1 MFNSRRGTSV
11 IVGAI
16 LLTAVAISSA
26 AVLWSAFSLQGLPQS
41 DVNQV
46 LEDVRIVKVTPDNGR
61 IYVYVINRGSTV
73 AVVDS
78 LYFESI
84 YGSLNWTAPIPPV
97 AILPGETKVID
108 STPGVDIT
116 EPVVVK
122 VITTEGA
129 VSSLLVM
136 NDSGAVTEPTPGIT
150 VTTYALMPYRAEY
163 NGTVYDLSLDDS
175 LQEVDINS
183 IQISAQET
191 LYNVTNGVSPII
203 DECENV
209 KNVTKAPNNDFHWQI
224 ENDVRSIGQDLYLR
238 VVYGGSVG
246 VEYAERLILKMK
258 VQVVPPNRP
267 PNSIEIKFFNWT
279 SGQYITSGYNG
290 YLFVDMSRPNWKDIV
305 MIVPQP
311 SPDII
316 KDGEYKFAIDIVH
329 PGDND
334 NSTVVFKSLNV
345 AVVTTTVTQTLDSKF
360 EYMLSPDIDPEK
372 ITSMEFSMVYSFN
385 YTPVQYNFEIF
396 NYRASSWIK
405 IGTITYDSPSY
416 QYETVSVPVPAG
428 DFSDYV
434 DGSVVRIRISSQ
446 MAGVPPF
453 QISIDEL
460 RLQVQT
466 TDGS

>member
-16 LLTAVAISSA
+16 LLIAVAISSA

-46 LEDVRIVKVTPDNGR
+46 LEDVRIVKVTPENGR

-108 STPGVDIT
+108 STPGVDIA

-150 VTTYALMPYRAEY
+150 LTTYVLMPYRAEY
-163 NGTVYDLSLDDS
+163 NGTVYDLSFDDS

-183 IQISAQET
+183 IPISAQET
-191 LYNVTNGVSPII
+191 LYNATNGVSPII
-203 DECENV
+203 DEC
-209 KNVTKAPNNDFHWQI
+209 KNVTKINDFLWHSN
-224 ENDVRSIGQDLYLR
+224 EKLKNQDLYLR

-246 VEYAERLILKMK
+246 VEYAERLILQMEL
-258 VQVVPPNRP
+258 QIVPTPNYM
-267 PNSIEIKFFNWT
+267 EVKFYNWT
-279 SGQYITSGYNG
+279 SGQYITSGNNG
-290 YLFVDMSRPNWKDIV
+290 YLFVNVSRPNWSDVV

-316 KDGEYKFAIDIVH
+316 KNGVYKFAIDTQH
-329 PGDND
+329 LAGED
-334 NSTVVFKSLNV
+334 NSQVNFKYLNV

-372 ITSMEFSMVYSFN
+372 ITSIEFSMVYSFN

-396 NYRASSWIK
+396 NYRASSWVK
-405 IGTITYDSPSY
+405 IGTITYDSPGY
-416 QYETVSVPVPAG
+416 EYETVSVPVPAG

-434 DGSVVRIRISSQ
+434 SGSVVKIRISSQ

-460 RLQVQT
+460 RLRIQT